1 VEMSPEVWYVGSNS
15 LIMKHPNISKG
26 DIVRY
31 APKRLS
37 VNNINGL
44 KDIYR
49 DGKDFAKPPEYRL
62 LRHQA
67 ANTFTMIN
75 KKEHARRRRIIAPI
89 VSDGA
94 MRRLEPVMLVHI
106 RKFLSLVSNTENYGL
121 NTNSDTESLKE
132 WTVARNMTNWAHY
145 LTFDI
150 MGDLIFGV
158 KYNLIEDM
166 ASRYVFGAVDE
177 SNRRMSVLIH
187 LPIIRSINSLDRFLF
202 PQAIEARDK
211 FLGFVSKLVEDCMN
225 PKCEPIGR
233 TLFSIL
239 SSSKDP
245 VTGEGFSMKEI
256 VAETTNLCVA
266 SVDTTSTA
274 IAATFFYLSR
284 NKAAYERAVKEVRST
299 FSSADDIG
307 IGSDLN
313 SCAYIR
319 ACIDESLRLAPPAG
333 SCPFRQVQEG
343 GAIVDD
349 QYFQPGIELGVGIYS
364 IHHNEEYFPEP
375 FAFRPERWLVSESSS
390 TSVKKAQSAFCAF
403 SLGSRGCV
411 GKSVAMTQLMLT
423 MAITLFTLD
432 FKCDDND
439 DSARFSR
446 SDEFF
451 VRDHITAV
459 TNGPM
464 INFRPR

>member
-1 VEMSPEVWYVGSNS
+1 
-15 LIMKHPNISKG
+15 LI
-26 DIVRY
+26 
-31 APKRLS
+31 

-94 MRRLEPVMLVHI
+94 MRRLEPVMLIHI
-106 RKFLSLVSNTENYGL
+106 KKFVSLISNTDENRL
-121 NTNSDTESLKE
+121 DLTNCTTNASNE
-132 WTVARNMTNWAHY
+132 WTVARNMTHWAHY
-145 LTFDI
+145 LSFDV

-158 KYNLIEDM
+158 KYDLLGSM
-166 ASRYVFGAVDE
+166 ASRYVFEAIDE
-177 SNRRMSVLIH
+177 SNKRMSVLIH
-187 LPIIRSINSLDRFLF
+187 LPIIRSIGGLDRFLF
-202 PQAIEARDK
+202 PQAIKARNK
-211 FLGFVSKLVEDCMN
+211 FLGFVGKLVEDCVN
-225 PKCEPIGR
+225 PKCEPVSR

-239 SSSKDP
+239 SSSKDHI
-245 VTGEGFSMKEI
+245 TGEGFSMKEI
-256 VAETTNLCVA
+256 IAETTNLCVA

-274 IAATFFYLSR
+274 IAATFFYLSL
-284 NKAAYERAVKEVRST
+284 NKSAYERAVKEVRSS
-299 FSSADDIG
+299 FSSLDDIR
-307 IGSDLN
+307 IDTELN
-313 SCAYIR
+313 SCTYLR

-343 GAIVDD
+343 GAIVDGE
-349 QYFQPGIELGVGIYS
+349 YFQPGIDLGVGIYS
-364 IHHNEEYFPEP
+364 IHHNAEYFPEP

-390 TSVKKAQSAFCAF
+390 ASVKKAQSAFCPF
-403 SLGSRGCV
+403 STGSRGCV
-411 GKSVAMTQLMLT
+411 GKSVAITQLMLT
-423 MAITLFTLD
+423 MAITLFTLEL
-432 FKCDDND
+432 KCDHSDT
-439 DSARFSR
+439 SGRFSR
-446 SDEFF
+446 SDEFY

-464 INFRPR
+464 INFRAQ